1 MVKNIYKRLKQIIN
15 INIMNCSNYWGEPD
29 GSIDFCEENY
39 KENMYIAEYW
49 NTISASVYF
58 LIGLMWIFTKYKKIA
73 FSFMFLSLGT
83 ALWHG
88 TLRYWGQWMDEVGML
103 ILTFNLIQQF
113 HPSLNTWWLGLLISI
128 YFAFQDIFLI
138 FGGLFVVLQ
147 GYIWLCARLIKVSR
161 EWDWVIYNWLLGMS
175 VVLWA
180 LDTFYCVAGGVNLHT
195 LWHMTTGLL
204 GHFGMRMLKRYESLD
219 MMLKSKEFYLNNT

>member
-1 MVKNIYKRLKQIIN
+1 M
-15 INIMNCSNYWGEPD
+15 NYWGEPD

-58 LIGLMWIFTKYKKIA
+58 LIGMLWIFTKYKKIA

-88 TLRYWGQWMDEVGML
+88 TLRYWGQWLDEVGML
-103 ILTFNLIQQF
+103 ILTFNLIQEI
-113 HPSLNTWWLGLLISI
+113 HPSLNTWWLGLLIGI
-128 YFAFQDIFLI
+128 YFAFQEMFLI

-147 GYIWLCARLIKVSR
+147 CYLWLCARLMKISDS
-161 EWDWVIYNWLLGMS
+161 WNWTFYNWLLLIS
-175 VVLWA
+175 AILWI
-180 LDTFYCVAGGVNLHT
+180 LDTFFCNPSGINCHAF
-195 LWHMTTGLL
+195 WHITTALAS
-204 GHFGMRMLKRYESLD
+204 HFGMRIKDKFDYYSRWLKAEDAR
-219 MMLKSKEFYLNNT
+219 EFYLNS

>member
-1 MVKNIYKRLKQIIN
+1 
-15 INIMNCSNYWGEPD
+15 MNCSNYWGEPD

-49 NTISASVYF
+49 NTISASIYF

-113 HPSLNTWWLGLLISI
+113 HPALNTWWLGLLISI

-147 GYIWLCARLIKVSR
+147 GYIWLCARLIKVGR

-175 VVLWA
+175 VVLWG
-180 LDTFYCVAGGVNLHT
+180 LDTFYCVVGGVNLHT

-219 MMLKSKEFYLNNT
+219 MMLKSKDAREFYLNN

>member
-1 MVKNIYKRLKQIIN
+1 
-15 INIMNCSNYWGEPD
+15 MNCSNYWGEPD

-49 NTISASVYF
+49 NTISASIYF
-58 LIGLMWIFTKYKKIA
+58 LIGMLWIFTKYKKIA

-103 ILTFNLIQQF
+103 ILTFNLIQDI
-113 HPSLNTWWLGLLISI
+113 HPSLNTQWLGLLLSI
-128 YFAFQDIFLI
+128 YFAFQDIFFI

-147 GYIWLCARLIKVSR
+147 CYIWLCARLMKVSG
-161 EWDWVIYNWLLGMS
+161 EWNWTIYNWLLLISMI
-175 VVLWA
+175 VWL
-180 LDTFYCVAGGVNLHT
+180 LDTLYCVVGGLNFHLI
-195 LWHMTTGLL
+195 WHITTGLMA
-204 GHFGMRMLKRYESLD
+204 HFGMRIKNRFDYFNA
-219 MMLKSKEFYLNNT
+219 MLKSKDAREFYLNNT